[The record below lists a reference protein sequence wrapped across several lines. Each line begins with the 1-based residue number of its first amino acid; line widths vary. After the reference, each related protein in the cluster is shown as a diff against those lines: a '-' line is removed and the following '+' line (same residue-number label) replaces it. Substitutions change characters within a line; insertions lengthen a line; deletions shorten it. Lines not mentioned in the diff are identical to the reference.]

1 MHAEYGG
8 HYQYK
13 PFSPSNTQYNY
24 TPAKTG
30 SGNGQIL
37 TVTMVTLYFTVG
49 GVSVITVQK
58 TVGEV
63 NYTI

>member
-13 PFSPSNTQYNY
+13 PLSPSNTLYNY
-24 TPAKTG
+24 TLKLDLG
-30 SGNGQIL
+30 
-37 TVTMVTLYFTVG
+37 MVKSLLLPWLHCTFTVG

-58 TVGEV
+58 TVGGV
-63 NYTI
+63 N